1 MKINPKNLTKLIK
14 KASFN
19 FVFEGIRLSFTK
31 DKIISREKS
40 LECSAILELKND
52 VLSGFRKKQ
61 IDIDLRLEKL
71 KATYRNTSLEKMLK
85 VTLGK
90 LDTATAEITNTH
102 FVITDNNGA
111 KTKLGLCDY
120 VIDDKPILPRFF
132 LTKI

>member
-90 LDTATAEITNTH
+90 LEYSD
-102 FVITDNNGA
+102 
-111 KTKLGLCDY
+111 C
-120 VIDDKPILPRFF
+120 
-132 LTKI
+132 